1 MLSPGGFPFHWEFV
15 SNQSYS
21 DAGQLC
27 IGGNAG
33 FDLTGSTIPT
43 IGPGQRA
50 LSVFLDTPPAFLAKC
65 FASEKQ

>member
-1 MLSPGGFPFHWEFV
+1 MLPAGGFPFHYELL

-27 IGGNAG
+27 IGWNSG
-33 FDLTGSTIPT
+33 FDLAGSTIPT
-43 IGPGQRA
+43 IGPRHRA
-50 LSVFLDTPPAFLAKC
+50 LSIFLDTSSVILAKR